1 MDPESNLSD
10 LEVPT
15 PSAEP
20 WRGRLVH
27 WQDRTTWFGALETW
41 LEAEWRPG
49 AKARLRKRM
58 LDLCWDD
65 SDWLDALERHVQPS
79 VETLVEG
86 LADDLAKA
94 TLRTFHG
101 CRVPDAGVFHREGL
115 RRNNPAELEA
125 LARRL
130 VAEDD
135 DLAWMRPKIEA
146 MIAEFDDR
154 ERDTGRL
161 YVCADERPQLD
172 HSGHYL
178 LFGSEW
184 LQCLLGWGAHRALKR
199 YGTPTVVEVDLPFDW
214 ASEGT
219 RREFARH
226 LLQEW
231 TRVFVM
237 GETFSPALDFSV
249 ILRRDIPAEKVVG
262 HSHPRVL
269 KNPFMQYLT
278 ERTAD
283 PTCPHCVSSAKA

>member
-1 MDPESNLSD
+1 MDTESD
-10 LEVPT
+10 LSYVHGHS
-15 PSAEP
+15 PSTDV
-20 WRGRLVH
+20 WCGRLVH
-27 WQDRTTWFGALETW
+27 WQDRNTWYGTLETW
-41 LEAEWRPG
+41 LEPEWRPG
-49 AKARLRKRM
+49 GKDRLRKRK

-65 SDWLDALERHVQPS
+65 SAWLDALERHLRPS
-79 VETLVEG
+79 VEVLIGG
-86 LADDLAKA
+86 LSEDLSRAK
-94 TLRTFHG
+94 LRTFHG
-101 CRVPDAGVFHREGL
+101 CRVADAGVFHREGL
-115 RRNNPAELEA
+115 RRNDPAELEA

-172 HSGHYL
+172 HNGHYL

-184 LQCLLGWGAHRALKR
+184 LQCLLGWGAHGALKR
-199 YGTPTVVEVDLPFDW
+199 YGKPTVVEVDLPFDW
-214 ASEGT
+214 ASKGT

-231 TRVFVM
+231 TRVFLV

-249 ILRRDIPAEKVVG
+249 ILRRDIPAEMVVG

-269 KNPFMQYLT
+269 KNPFMGYVT

-283 PTCPHCVSSAKA
+283 PTCPHCVGSAKS

>member
-1 MDPESNLSD
+1 M
-10 LEVPT
+10 
-15 PSAEP
+15 
-20 WRGRLVH
+20 
-27 WQDRTTWFGALETW
+27 
-41 LEAEWRPG
+41 
-49 AKARLRKRM
+49 
-58 LDLCWDD
+58 
-65 SDWLDALERHVQPS
+65 QPS
-79 VETLVEG
+79 VKSLIEG
-86 LADDLAKA
+86 LAVDLVKAK
-94 TLRTFHG
+94 LRTFHG

-115 RRNNPAELEA
+115 RRNNPADLEA

-135 DLAWMRPKIEA
+135 DLASMRPKIEA
-146 MIAEFDDR
+146 MIAEFDNR

-172 HSGHYL
+172 RSGHYL

-184 LQCLLGWGAHRALKR
+184 LQCLLGWDAHQALKR

-214 ASEGT
+214 ASVGT

-231 TRVFVM
+231 TRVFIM
-237 GETFSPALDFSV
+237 GETFSPAIDFSV
-249 ILRRDIPAEKVVG
+249 ILRRDIPAEMVVG

-269 KNPFMQYLT
+269 KNPFTQYLT

-283 PTCPHCVSSAKA
+283 PTCPHCVGNAKA

>member
-1 MDPESNLSD
+1 MDSESNLSD
-10 LEVPT
+10 VEALT
-15 PSAEP
+15 PSAEV
-20 WRGRLVH
+20 WRGRRVH

-41 LEAEWRPG
+41 LEREWRPG
-49 AKARLRKRM
+49 GKAHLQKQK

-65 SDWLDALERHVQPS
+65 SDWLGALERHVQLS
-79 VETLVEG
+79 VETLIEG
-86 LADDLAKA
+86 LANDLVKAK
-94 TLRTFHG
+94 LRTFHG

-115 RRNNPAELEA
+115 RRNDPAELEA

-135 DLAWMRPKIEA
+135 ELAWMRPKIEA
-146 MIAEFDDR
+146 IIAGFDHR

-172 HSGHYL
+172 RSGHYL

-184 LQCLLGWGAHRALKR
+184 LQCLLGWGAHGALKR
-199 YGTPTVVEVDLPFDW
+199 YGTPTVVEIDLPFDW

-219 RREFARH
+219 RQEFARH

-237 GETFSPALDFSV
+237 GKTFSPALDFSV
-249 ILRRDIPAEKVVG
+249 ILRRDIPAEMVVG

-269 KNPFMQYLT
+269 KNPFMQYRT

-283 PTCPHCVSSAKA
+283 PTCPHCVGSAKV

>member
-1 MDPESNLSD
+1 MDAESDLSD
-10 LEVPT
+10 PT
-15 PSAEP
+15 ASANV

-27 WQDRTTWFGALETW
+27 WEDRATWSATLNSW
-41 LEAEWRPG
+41 LEPEWRSG
-49 AKARLRKRM
+49 GKDRLQTRK

-65 SDWLDALERHVQPS
+65 GDWLDALDRYVQPS
-79 VETLVEG
+79 VETLTEA
-86 LADDLAKA
+86 LADDLAEA

-115 RRNNPAELEA
+115 RRNDPAELEA

-135 DLAWMRPKIEA
+135 DLAWMRPRIEA
-146 MIAEFDDR
+146 MIAEFDNR

-172 HSGHYL
+172 HNGHYL

-184 LQCLLGWGAHRALKR
+184 LQCLLGWSAHRALKR
-199 YGTPTVVEVDLPFDW
+199 YGTPTVVQVDLPFDW

-231 TRVFVM
+231 TRVLVM
-237 GETFSPALDFSV
+237 GQTFSPALDFTV
-249 ILRRDIPAEKVVG
+249 VLRRDIPAEMVVG
-262 HSHPRVL
+262 HSHPKVL
-269 KNPFMQYLT
+269 KNPFMQYLK
-278 ERTAD
+278 ERTAN
-283 PTCPHCVSSAKA
+283 PTCPHCSVKADA

>member
-1 MDPESNLSD
+1 MNAESDLSD
-10 LEVPT
+10 VEAPR
-15 PSAEP
+15 PSAEV
-20 WRGRLVH
+20 WRGCLVH
-27 WQDRTTWFGALETW
+27 WQDRMTWFGALETW
-41 LEAEWRPG
+41 LGNEWRPG
-49 AKARLRKRM
+49 GKARLQRRK

-79 VETLVEG
+79 VEALIEG
-86 LADDLAKA
+86 LAYDLAKA
-94 TLRTFHG
+94 KLRTFHG

-115 RRNNPAELEA
+115 RRNDPAELEA

-135 DLAWMRPKIEA
+135 DLAWMRPTIEA
-146 MIAEFDDR
+146 MIAKFDDR

-184 LQCLLGWGAHRALKR
+184 LQCLLGWSAHGALKR

-231 TRVFVM
+231 TRVSVM
-237 GETFSPALDFSV
+237 AETFSPALDFSV
-249 ILRRDIPAEKVVG
+249 ILRWDIPAEMVVG

-283 PTCPHCVSSAKA
+283 PTCPHCVGSATA

>member
-1 MDPESNLSD
+1 MDGESDLSD
-10 LEVPT
+10 VEVRA
-15 PSAEP
+15 PSAEV
-20 WRGRLVH
+20 WRGRRVH
-27 WQDRTTWFGALETW
+27 WQDRATWFGALETW
-41 LEAEWRPG
+41 LEREWRSG
-49 AKARLRKRM
+49 GKARLQKRK

-65 SDWLDALERHVQPS
+65 SDWLVALDRHVQPS
-79 VETLVEG
+79 IETLIEE
-86 LADDLAKA
+86 LADDLANAK
-94 TLRTFHG
+94 LRTFHG

-115 RRNNPAELEA
+115 RRNEPAELEA

-135 DLAWMRPKIEA
+135 DLAWMRPKIEGI
-146 MIAEFDDR
+146 IAGFEDR

-172 HSGHYL
+172 RSGQYL

-184 LQCLLGWGAHRALKR
+184 LQCLLGRGAHRALKR

-214 ASEGT
+214 ASKGT

-231 TRVFVM
+231 TRVFVK

-249 ILRRDIPAEKVVG
+249 ILLRDIPAEMVVG

-269 KNPFMQYLT
+269 KNPFMQYRT
-278 ERTAD
+278 ERTAN
-283 PTCPHCVSSAKA
+283 PTCPHCVGSAKA